1 VGPVIPATLLACALN
16 VSPVTLD
23 AVARVESGGNL
34 LALNVNRLLGPQ
46 PRPAS
51 VADAVRIAESYIA
64 LGYSVDIGLMQVNS
78 RNLPALGDTIEQVLD
93 PCTNIAAGGRILTA
107 NYADAARRMGEGQP
121 ALQAA
126 LSAYNTGNLSAGFR
140 NGYVARYVGP
150 GGVPALAG
158 GVRQV
163 AASMTAAGRP
173 VAPPLA
179 FHRPGPAEPWP
190 TPPKAPPSPYT
201 ADIAIDFKEA
211 SSVQFVQ

>member
-1 VGPVIPATLLACALN
+1 VIPATLLACAIN
-16 VSPVTLD
+16 ATLATD
-23 AVARVESGGNL
+23 VHPSTVEAVVGVESGGNPV
-34 LALNVNRLLGPQ
+34 ALKVNRLPGPQ

-51 VADAVRIAESYIA
+51 VAEAVRIAESYIA
-64 LGYSVDIGLMQVNS
+64 RGYSVDIGLMQVNN
-78 RNLPALGDTIEQVLD
+78 RNLPALGYTIEQVLD

-126 LSAYNTGNLSAGFR
+126 LSAYNTGNFSAGFR

-158 GVRQV
+158 GVRKV
-163 AASMTAAGRP
+163 AASMTAAGKP
-173 VAPPLA
+173 VA
-179 FHRPGPAEPWP
+179 
-190 TPPKAPPSPYT
+190 PKAPPSPYT